1 MNTFSSSSVSQ
12 SSSTGL
18 RDYMVYVYQSM
29 ALALGITGLVAFV
42 LYQAVLASPELGKFL
57 FQSPFKFVVMFAP
70 FALVL
75 VLGFKIQS
83 FSFEKARGMFYAY
96 SALMGLSLSS
106 IFLVYTGTSIARAF
120 FVTAGTFAA
129 MSLYGYTTKKD
140 LTAFGSFL
148 MMAVFGLIIASI
160 VNIFLKSTGMAFIL
174 SILSVLI
181 FTGLT
186 AYDVQKIKETYYHY
200 QTGSIDDETIKK
212 VAIMGALS
220 LYIDF
225 VNIFVSL
232 LHLLGDKKD

>member
-1 MNTFSSSSVSQ
+1 
-12 SSSTGL
+12 
-18 RDYMVYVYQSM
+18 
-29 ALALGITGLVAFV
+29 
-42 LYQAVLASPELGKFL
+42 
-57 FQSPFKFVVMFAP
+57 
-70 FALVL
+70 
-75 VLGFKIQS
+75 
-83 FSFEKARGMFYAY
+83 
-96 SALMGLSLSS
+96 
-106 IFLVYTGTSIARAF
+106 
-120 FVTAGTFAA
+120 
-129 MSLYGYTTKKD
+129 
-140 LTAFGSFL
+140 
-148 MMAVFGLIIASI
+148 
-160 VNIFLKSTGMAFIL
+160 MAFIL

>member
-12 SSSTGL
+12 SGSTGL